1 VDLFYSLQL
10 AGGLASG
17 EGLIWHVRD
26 DPNIVDKRLLVVES
40 EFARVL
46 KVMSRPNNTLSMV
59 LRDSWDNG
67 TLRTVTKN
75 DPSKATNAHISIIG
89 HITEE
94 ELEKE
99 MGEVDVFNGF
109 ANRFLW
115 VAAKRSQCLP
125 QGGKLDPVVLNDFIT
140 KLKSSLLTARKIE
153 TMTRSP
159 EANEYWNSIYPTL
172 TSANL
177 GMLGATTNR
186 AAPQV
191 VRISMILA
199 LTDGSATITLPHLQA
214 ALALWN
220 HCFQSACKLFG
231 HRVANPYAQKIL
243 NKLKERPEDMT
254 RTEISVE
261 VFGRNLSAQL
271 LGLALQELLDQQV
284 ASAV

>member
-1 VDLFYSLQL
+1 
-10 AGGLASG
+10 LASG

-67 TLRTVTKN
+67 TLRTMTKN

-159 EANEYWNSIYPTL
+159 EANEYLELDLSNSHFSKPWDAGSNHQSGS
-172 TSANL
+172 TSSSENL
-177 GMLGATTNR
+177 DDSGFDRWVSHDHTT
-186 AAPQV
+186 
-191 VRISMILA
+191 S
-199 LTDGSATITLPHLQA
+199 SASSPGPLESLLSICLQA
-214 ALALWN
+214 
-220 HCFQSACKLFG
+220 FRSSRRQSLC
-231 HRVANPYAQKIL
+231 
-243 NKLKERPEDMT
+243 PEDP
-254 RTEISVE
+254 EQVE
-261 VFGRNLSAQL
+261 GTA
-271 LGLALQELLDQQV
+271 
-284 ASAV
+284 